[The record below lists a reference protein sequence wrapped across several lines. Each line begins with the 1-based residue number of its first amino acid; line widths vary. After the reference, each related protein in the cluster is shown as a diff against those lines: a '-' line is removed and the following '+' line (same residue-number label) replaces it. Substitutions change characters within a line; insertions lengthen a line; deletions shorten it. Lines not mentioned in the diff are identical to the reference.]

1 MSGKKCNQDANILTC
16 VCVYVIYKLLL
27 IPSWQNNTAGTCI
40 YDSAAIMAGLFSN
53 DNTFLRTPKS
63 GDEQAN
69 VNNVEIRRQGS
80 QEECPEEQQQDSS
93 SNEVAVVFWEI
104 FQIGLGLGLAIFLAI
119 VPMVEIFELGW
130 SSKTTCTDLLLLGL
144 IWPAVGLVVY
154 NVRVFIELDQYLK
167 MKTDGPRRNKDFLRF
182 IAWGLA
188 LLLLCF
194 ITFILSTLYI
204 PVKDARLDFRQS
216 QQGGEQMSSQLQ
228 ISKKKSPILP
238 TRSSDSLPGYC
249 KWYVVML

>member
-1 MSGKKCNQDANILTC
+1 MPVHQ
-16 VCVYVIYKLLL
+16 
-27 IPSWQNNTAGTCI
+27 
-40 YDSAAIMAGLFSN
+40 
-53 DNTFLRTPKS
+53 
-63 GDEQAN
+63 
-69 VNNVEIRRQGS
+69 QGS
-80 QEECPEEQQQDSS
+80 QEECPEEQQDSS
-93 SNEVAVVFWEI
+93 SNEVAMVFWEI

-119 VPMVEIFELGW
+119 IPMVEIFELGW

-167 MKTDGPRRNKDFLRF
+167 MKTDGPFLRF

-204 PVKDARLDFRQS
+204 PVKDARLEFRQS

-228 ISKKKSPILP
+228 NRKKKSPMLP

-249 KWYVVML
+249 NWYVVI

>member
-1 MSGKKCNQDANILTC
+1 
-16 VCVYVIYKLLL
+16 
-27 IPSWQNNTAGTCI
+27 
-40 YDSAAIMAGLFSN
+40 MAGLFSN

-69 VNNVEIRRQGS
+69 VNKVEVKRQGS
-80 QEECPEEQQQDSS
+80 QEECPEEQQDSS
-93 SNEVAVVFWEI
+93 SNEVAMVFWEI
-104 FQIGLGLGLAIFLAI
+104 FQIGLGLGLAISLSI
-119 VPMVEIFELGW
+119 IPMVEIFELGW
-130 SSKTTCTDLLLLGL
+130 SSKTTCTDLLLLAL

-167 MKTDGPRRNKDFLRF
+167 MKTDGPFLRF

-204 PVKDARLDFRQS
+204 PVKDARLEFRQS

-228 ISKKKSPILP
+228 NRKKKSPILP

-249 KWYVVML
+249 NWYVVI

>member
-1 MSGKKCNQDANILTC
+1 
-16 VCVYVIYKLLL
+16 
-27 IPSWQNNTAGTCI
+27 
-40 YDSAAIMAGLFSN
+40 MAGLFSN

-69 VNNVEIRRQGS
+69 VNKVEVKRQGS
-80 QEECPEEQQQDSS
+80 QEECPEEQQDSS
-93 SNEVAVVFWEI
+93 SNEVAMVFWEI

-119 VPMVEIFELGW
+119 IPMVEIFELGW
-130 SSKTTCTDLLLLGL
+130 SSKTTCTDLLLLAL

-167 MKTDGPRRNKDFLRF
+167 MKTDGPFLRF

-204 PVKDARLDFRQS
+204 PVKDARLEFRQS

-228 ISKKKSPILP
+228 NRKKKSPILP

-249 KWYVVML
+249 NWYVVI

>member
-1 MSGKKCNQDANILTC
+1 
-16 VCVYVIYKLLL
+16 
-27 IPSWQNNTAGTCI
+27 
-40 YDSAAIMAGLFSN
+40 MAGLFSN

-69 VNNVEIRRQGS
+69 VNKLEVKRQGS
-80 QEECPEEQQQDSS
+80 QEECPEEQQDSS
-93 SNEVAVVFWEI
+93 SNEVAMVFWEI

-119 VPMVEIFELGW
+119 IPMVEIFELGW
-130 SSKTTCTDLLLLGL
+130 SSKTTCTDLLLLAL

-167 MKTDGPRRNKDFLRF
+167 MKTDGPFLRF

-204 PVKDARLDFRQS
+204 PVKDARLEFRQS

-228 ISKKKSPILP
+228 NRKKKSPILP

-249 KWYVVML
+249 NWYVVI

>member
-1 MSGKKCNQDANILTC
+1 
-16 VCVYVIYKLLL
+16 
-27 IPSWQNNTAGTCI
+27 
-40 YDSAAIMAGLFSN
+40 MAGLFSN

-69 VNNVEIRRQGS
+69 VNKVEVKRQGS
-80 QEECPEEQQQDSS
+80 QEECPEEQQDSS
-93 SNEVAVVFWEI
+93 SNEVAMVFWEI

-119 VPMVEIFELGW
+119 IPMVEIFELGW

-167 MKTDGPRRNKDFLRF
+167 MKTDGPFLRF

-204 PVKDARLDFRQS
+204 PVKDARLEFRQS

-228 ISKKKSPILP
+228 NRKKKSPILP

-249 KWYVVML
+249 NWYVVI